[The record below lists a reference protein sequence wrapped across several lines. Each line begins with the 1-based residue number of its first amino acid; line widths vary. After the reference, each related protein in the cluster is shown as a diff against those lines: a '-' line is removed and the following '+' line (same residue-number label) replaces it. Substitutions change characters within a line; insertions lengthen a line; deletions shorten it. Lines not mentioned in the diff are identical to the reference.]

1 MFMRNVTKRLFTLIT
16 LFLLFAAEIVQG
28 QNKQPQSSGFSLA
41 QAIEYA
47 LQNSPVVQN
56 SRIDL
61 DIAKKKIWET
71 TAIGLP
77 QANVKLSATYM
88 LTIPSLYS
96 QFVMPEVVAK
106 YSQMNPKPADSAKYV
121 NEAYNKAIDDMRL
134 SGTVDFTVSQL
145 IFIGSYIV
153 GLQTSKIYKGLSEL
167 AITKSENDLRESITN
182 SYALVLIARENL
194 TVLDST
200 YSNTVLL
207 ANEITKMHE
216 QGLVEETDA
225 DQMDITL
232 SNIKNQHDMV
242 ERQIEVALR
251 LLKFQMGYDMD
262 STITLTDDLAL
273 FTSNQIGLGQ
283 LSDFNPEA
291 NVNYQLA
298 QTQEKLMKMNMK
310 LKQSD
315 FLPTISAYYQHEEL
329 LKKNSI
335 SFTPPDLIGVTVS
348 LPIFT
353 SGQRLSTVS
362 QAKMSYQKA
371 QNDTK
376 QAGDG
381 LKLEFFQDR
390 ANYLSSLDKYV
401 TAKKNLD
408 LSKKIYNRTLIKYRQ
423 GVTTSLDLTQNQNQ
437 YLQNQATYYN
447 SIVDLT
453 SSKAKFEKLLSQKK

>member
-1 MFMRNVTKRLFTLIT
+1 MFMMNVTKRLFTLIS
-16 LFLLFAAEIVQG
+16 LALLFVSGMVHG
-28 QNKQPQSSGFSLA
+28 QNKQTQNFSLS

-88 LTIPSLYS
+88 LTVPGLYS
-96 QFVMPEVVAK
+96 QFVMPEVIAQ
-106 YSQMNPKPADSAKYV
+106 YSKMNPKPADSANFV
-121 NEAYNKAIDDMRL
+121 NDAYNKAIDDMRL

-145 IFIGSYIV
+145 IFSGSYIV

-167 AITKSENDLRESITN
+167 SITKSENDLRESIIN

-194 TVLDST
+194 LVLDST
-200 YSNTVLL
+200 YNNTVLL
-207 ANEITKMHE
+207 ANEIKKMQE

-232 SNIKNQHDMV
+232 SNIKNQRDMV
-242 ERQIEVALR
+242 TRQIDVALR

-262 STITLTDDLAL
+262 AAITLTDGLNM
-273 FTSNQIGLGQ
+273 FTANEVNLEQ
-283 LSDFNPEA
+283 LNDFNPET

-298 QTQEKLMKMNMK
+298 QTQEKLMKMNLK

-329 LKKNSI
+329 LKKNAI
-335 SFTPPDLIGVTVS
+335 SFTPPDLIGLSVS

-362 QAKMSYQKA
+362 QAKMTYQKA

-376 QAGDG
+376 QASDG

-390 ANYLSSLDKYV
+390 ANYLSAHDKYI

-408 LSKKIYNRTLIKYRQ
+408 LSKKIYDRTLVKYRQ

-453 SSKAKFEKLLSQKK
+453 SSRAKFEKLLSQKK